1 MKTDSSK
8 RGSSVGRTRI
18 MHHDSRLTTTA
29 PSDRFELRQMTFTG
43 GIDFTPEGEEM
54 LAPSRYVGEPSPEI
68 DEAWNAIIGGESHYF
83 SVSETEAKAL
93 WDADWEKYRD
103 RIRGGWTGTY
113 VHFVSRY
120 LLLANFAAKA

>member
-1 MKTDSSK
+1 
-8 RGSSVGRTRI
+8 
-18 MHHDSRLTTTA
+18 
-29 PSDRFELRQMTFTG
+29 MTFTG

-113 VHFVSRY
+113 VHLVSRY
-120 LLLANFAAKA
+120 LILTNIFAKS